1 MDAILVHASLMNIKA
16 VGRERCLARPHE
28 VIRSRLFW
36 GYLASPDVKGD
47 SEKLA
52 SKRWNIPSWTAA
64 TRFSEL
70 RTNRMTFFGAN
81 QPRAAAN
88 FAEALDSAQCPIEK
102 S

>member
-1 MDAILVHASLMNIKA
+1 MDAILGHVALMNIKA
-16 VGRERCLARPHE
+16 VGKEPPGRPHE

-81 QPRAAAN
+81 QPRAAN